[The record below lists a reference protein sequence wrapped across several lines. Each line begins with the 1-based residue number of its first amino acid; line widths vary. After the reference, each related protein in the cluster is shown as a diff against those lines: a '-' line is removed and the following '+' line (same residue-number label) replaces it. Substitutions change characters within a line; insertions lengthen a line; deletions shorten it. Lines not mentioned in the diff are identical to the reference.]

1 MEYTH
6 LGILTSYRKHTLNDC
21 LSQSQQNRQDKDIVF
36 VDPPKAT
43 TSLNLP
49 KQFLLMPQILLQYAW
64 KVVAH
69 KFLLY
74 WRLFVCFE
82 FLGERVLSADRI

>member
-21 LSQSQQNRQDKDIVF
+21 LSQSQQNRQDKDVVF

-49 KQFLLMPQILLQYAW
+49 KQFLLMPQILLQYA
-64 KVVAH
+64 
-69 KFLLY
+69 
-74 WRLFVCFE
+74 
-82 FLGERVLSADRI
+82 